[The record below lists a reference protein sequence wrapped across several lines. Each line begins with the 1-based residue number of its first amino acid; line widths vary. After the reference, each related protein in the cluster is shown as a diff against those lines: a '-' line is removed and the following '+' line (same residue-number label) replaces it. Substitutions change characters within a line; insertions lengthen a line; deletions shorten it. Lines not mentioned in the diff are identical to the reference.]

1 MTPHIQGGKPR
12 GWVAHRLATPL
23 NDRLHPMNQRWK
35 PSVTV
40 AAIAARV
47 HQGQTQYLLVEE
59 HTTEGLRLNNPAG
72 HLEPG
77 ESPQQGAVREALE
90 ESACVFTPEFFLG
103 VYLSHTT
110 RAVGDDTT
118 YVRLAFAG
126 HVGEADAT
134 RRLDDGIVRTL
145 WLTLAE
151 VRESQARHRSPLV
164 LRCIEDHAA
173 GRFLPLTSVYTD
185 VAALESR
192 GH

>member
-1 MTPHIQGGKPR
+1 
-12 GWVAHRLATPL
+12 
-23 NDRLHPMNQRWK
+23 MNQRWK

-77 ESPQQGAVREALE
+77 ESPEHGAVRETLE
-90 ESACVFTPEFFLG
+90 ESACVFTPAFFLG
-103 VYLSHTT
+103 VYLSRTT
-110 RAVGDDTT
+110 RAVGNDTT

-126 HVGEADAT
+126 TVGEADST
-134 RRLDDGIVRTL
+134 LRLDDGIVRAV
-145 WLTLAE
+145 WLTLDE
-151 VRESQARHRSPLV
+151 VRQSHARHRSPLV

-173 GRFLPLTSVYTD
+173 SRFFPLSSVYTD
-185 VAALESR
+185 AAALAVR
-192 GH
+192 GDP

>member
-1 MTPHIQGGKPR
+1 
-12 GWVAHRLATPL
+12 
-23 NDRLHPMNQRWK
+23 MNQRWK

-47 HQGQTQYLLVEE
+47 YQGQTQYLLVEE
-59 HTTEGLRLNNPAG
+59 HTEQGLRLNNPAG

-77 ESPQQGAVREALE
+77 ESPEAGAVRETLE
-90 ESACVFTPEFFLG
+90 ESACVFTPTYFLG
-103 VYLSHTT
+103 VYLSHHT
-110 RAVGDDTT
+110 RAAGDDTT

-126 HVGEADAT
+126 QVGEADTT

-151 VRESQARHRSPLV
+151 VRQSQARHRSPLV

-173 GRFLPLTSVYTD
+173 GRFLPLSSVYTD
-185 VAALESR
+185 ATALKTRER
-192 GH
+192 R

>member
-1 MTPHIQGGKPR
+1 MPWGIQGGKPR
-12 GWVAHRLATPL
+12 VGANRGLEPSGIDFA
-23 NDRLHPMNQRWK
+23 PMNQRWK

-47 HQGQTQYLLVEE
+47 HQGLTQYLLVEE
-59 HTTEGLRLNNPAG
+59 HTSEGLRLNNPAG

-77 ESPQQGAVREALE
+77 ESPEQGAVREALE
-90 ESACVFTPEFFLG
+90 ESACVFTPAFFMG
-103 VYLSHTT
+103 VYLSRTT

-126 HVGEADAT
+126 TVGEVGST

-145 WLTLAE
+145 WLTLDE
-151 VRESQARHRSPLV
+151 VRDSCARHRSPLV

-173 GRFLPLTSVYTD
+173 GRFFPLASVYTD
-185 VAALESR
+185 VAALEIR
-192 GH
+192 AER